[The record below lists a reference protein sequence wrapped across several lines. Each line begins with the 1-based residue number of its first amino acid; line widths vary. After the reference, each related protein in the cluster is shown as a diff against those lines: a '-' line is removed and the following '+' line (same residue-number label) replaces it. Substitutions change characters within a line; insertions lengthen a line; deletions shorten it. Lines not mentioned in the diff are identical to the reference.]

1 MATNTNI
8 QIVRGNLM
16 LGGDITTDEVTP
28 TFSVD
33 RQNAR
38 VAIGTDASS
47 VPDPYTMYVSGEMY
61 ATRLHGDGSQ
71 LTGLT
76 DSAWGPAGDDIS
88 YVDGDVSIG
97 ITESNGKRLRV
108 HESGNDV
115 LVVDGAN
122 LRVGVATGSPNANLH
137 VEGNVYVSSNLEVSN
152 INFTGSFNQNG
163 TPFESSPWTTT
174 GDDLSY
180 TTGNVGIGT
189 PSPDAN
195 LHVEG
200 NIYVSSNLEV
210 DGATISTITEPPTPA
225 WATSIGGTSSD
236 YGYGIATDGAG
247 NVYVTGNYQ
256 GTATFAPGTTLTSA
270 GSSDAFVA
278 KYNTSGTA
286 QWATSIGG
294 TSSDYGYGIATD
306 SAGNV
311 YVTGRYVLTADFG
324 SGVSIT
330 SAGSYDAFFA
340 KYNTS
345 GIVQWATSIGGTF
358 SIDAGYGIATDS
370 AGNVYVTG
378 YHDGTVTI
386 GSTTLTSAGNYDAF
400 VAKYSSLKNLRIYTG
415 LEVGT
420 ANLFVDT
427 VNSRVG
433 IGTTTPGYT
442 LDVQGDLNVSGTT
455 TNVSD
460 KRLKSNVHVIE
471 NALEKVGKLSG
482 YTFTMNNKQNAGVIA
497 QEVLEVLPE
506 VVGGS
511 EETTYSVAYGNMAS
525 LFIEAIKELKHKV
538 ETLENRI

>member
-1 MATNTNI
+1 MAANTNI
-8 QIVRGNLM
+8 QIVRGNLV

-47 VPDPYTMYVSGEMY
+47 VSDPYTMYVSGEMY

-97 ITESNGKRLRV
+97 IADSNGKRLRV

-180 TTGNVGIGT
+180 TTG
-189 PSPDAN
+189 
-195 LHVEG
+195 
-200 NIYVSSNLEV
+200 
-210 DGATISTITEPPTPA
+210 
-225 WATSIGGTSSD
+225 
-236 YGYGIATDGAG
+236 
-247 NVYVTGNYQ
+247 
-256 GTATFAPGTTLTSA
+256 
-270 GSSDAFVA
+270 
-278 KYNTSGTA
+278 
-286 QWATSIGG
+286 
-294 TSSDYGYGIATD
+294 
-306 SAGNV
+306 
-311 YVTGRYVLTADFG
+311 
-324 SGVSIT
+324 
-330 SAGSYDAFFA
+330 
-340 KYNTS
+340 
-345 GIVQWATSIGGTF
+345 
-358 SIDAGYGIATDS
+358 
-370 AGNVYVTG
+370 
-378 YHDGTVTI
+378 
-386 GSTTLTSAGNYDAF
+386 
-400 VAKYSSLKNLRIYTG
+400 
-415 LEVGT
+415 
-420 ANLFVDT
+420 
-427 VNSRVG
+427 RVG
-433 IGTTTPGYT
+433 IGTSTPGYT

-525 LFIEAIKELKHKV
+525 LFIEAIKELERKV